1 MKGKLLSWTSLK
13 LNLLLCERHGQPN
26 EKSTHKWEKNFTK
39 YIYYKILIFKIYK
52 KLLKCKNMIYNRILF
67 TPKKNEI
74 MPFATTWMD
83 LQNIILTEVRKR
95 KINII
100 SLMCEIQNMTLM
112 NLSTK
117 QTHRHREQTCGCQ
130 GEEGMGRDE

>member
-13 LNLLLCERHGQPN
+13 LNLLLCERHRQPN

-39 YIYYKILIFKIYK
+39 HIYYKILVFKIYK
-52 KLLKCKNMIYNRILF
+52 KLLKCKNMIYSRILF

-130 GEEGMGRDE
+130 GEEGMRRDE

>member
-1 MKGKLLSWTSLK
+1 
-13 LNLLLCERHGQPN
+13 
-26 EKSTHKWEKNFTK
+26 
-39 YIYYKILIFKIYK
+39 
-52 KLLKCKNMIYNRILF
+52 MIYNRILF